1 MPVGGIEMEVLVNDL
16 SFHGQFPDIASF
28 SDAIDRLMAARNMSR
43 LLRRELYC
51 HRNLAYAQ
59 VTRDLAMPQAV
70 QQLSADKKKAVI
82 LWLTKNG
89 PYWDDARL
97 HNSDDFMECL
107 DHIVTDSAIGEAAFR
122 VLHGGDCHLLSI
134 MPSDWERS
142 PLLVC
147 WHRVDGDNRETSI
160 VNTASLEIAL
170 RLAPE
175 PIHSWE
181 QLAVVCRIRFPHISF
196 SVDAFVPFRGHPFVP
211 GAANQL
217 IDRLE
222 VLAKYL
228 NCFDED
234 GERTEDGD
242 RLYRDFFTGKKA
254 WFTDSSSDEKNDFK
268 SELTF
273 KHPDVQGQTLFCPW
287 HGKVKTP
294 QLRIHFSWPIYPNEP
309 LYVVYVGPKIT
320 KR

>member
-1 MPVGGIEMEVLVNDL
+1 MELLVNDL
-16 SFHGQFPDIASF
+16 SLHGQFSDIASF
-28 SDAIDRLMAARNMSR
+28 FDAIDRLMAAKYKSR
-43 LLRRELYC
+43 ELGHELYC
-51 HRNLAYAQ
+51 HRNMVYAQ
-59 VTRDLAMPQAV
+59 VTRDLTMQQVV
-70 QQLSADKKKAVI
+70 QRLCNDKRSG
-82 LWLTKNG
+82 LMSWLTRNG

-107 DHIVTDSAIGEAAFR
+107 DLIVTDSAIGEAAFR
-122 VLHGGDCHLLSI
+122 VLHGGDCHLFSI

-160 VNTASLEIAL
+160 VNHINTASLEAAL
-170 RLAPE
+170 RLSPE

-181 QLAVVCRIRFPHISF
+181 QLGAVCRIRFPHISF
-196 SVDAFVPFRGHPFVP
+196 SVDAFEPFRGHPFVP
-211 GAANQL
+211 GAANRIL
-217 IDRLE
+217 ERLDVLDRIIGCVNE
-222 VLAKYL
+222 R
-228 NCFDED
+228 
-234 GERTEDGD
+234 GERTAEGH
-242 RLYRDFFTGKKA
+242 RLYQDHFTGDKG
-254 WFTDSSSDEKNDFK
+254 WFSDSSDTEKYEFQ
-268 SELTF
+268 SALTF
-273 KHPDVQGQTLFCPW
+273 NHPEIEGQTFFCPW